1 MVRDIVLFGNPV
13 LRRKA
18 HEIKKID
25 KEVEK
30 VIRDLKHT
38 IKAEGG
44 VGLAANQ
51 IGILKRVIVI
61 HEVEEDEKD
70 IIFPLINPEIIK
82 MEGEQRDSEGC
93 LSFPDL
99 YIPITRA
106 EKVKVVYLNEKGES
120 LEREFTGL
128 LARAI
133 QHELDHLNGILFI
146 DRIDKDD
153 KETADIIK
161 NWKREF
167 MVSKV
172 VKSKVAR

>member
-1 MVRDIVLFGNPV
+1 MIKDIVLFGNPV

-18 HEIKKID
+18 QEIKKID
-25 KEVEK
+25 KEIK
-30 VIRDLKHT
+30 KIIRDLKHT

-51 IGILKRVIVI
+51 IGVLKRVIVL
-61 HEVEEDEKD
+61 HEVKEDEEGE
-70 IIFPLINPEIIK
+70 IFPLINPEIVK

-106 EKVKVVYLNEKGES
+106 EKVEVIYMNEEGKPVEK
-120 LEREFTGL
+120 EFTGL

-146 DRIDKDD
+146 DRVD
-153 KETADIIK
+153 KEDEDSKDLIRK
-161 NWKREF
+161 WKREF

-172 VKSKVAR
+172 IKSKVAG